1 MTELTGKVAI
11 VTGGSAGIGLGIA
24 AGLVREGARV
34 VIADI
39 DEVAGKQA
47 LAALGENASFWHTDV
62 ADQQQLRDLV
72 DHVASTHS
80 RLDIMINNA
89 GIGGANH
96 PRLLDDD
103 RTQSASGNAERVLDD
118 DLSDFHQVMGI
129 DLLGVMAGTREA
141 ARVMKDNG
149 GGSVVNISS
158 IGGMNASSGNWAY
171 HVAKSSVIMFTKCAA
186 IDLGEHNIR
195 VNAIA
200 PGNIETDILGRNQGA
215 GVPDEKRAEFTRSI
229 REFIISRQPLKLQ
242 GKVEDIAQA
251 VLFFV
256 TDRSR
261 YVTGTL
267 MPVDA
272 GLSAGTPRSAGG
284 IEGLRKQ
291 AQG

>member
-1 MTELTGKVAI
+1 MMDMTELANKVAI
-11 VTGGSAGIGLGIA
+11 VTGGSAGIGLGVA
-24 AGLVREGARV
+24 ERLARQGARV

-39 DEVAGKQA
+39 DEAAGQAVAN
-47 LAALGENASFWHTDV
+47 ALGGNALFKRTDV

-72 DHVASTHS
+72 EYVAASCG

-103 RTQSASGNAERVLDD
+103 LG
-118 DLSDFHQVMGI
+118 DFHQVMAI

-141 ARVMKDNG
+141 ARVMKENG
-149 GGSVVNISS
+149 GGSIVNISS
-158 IGGMNASSGNWAY
+158 IGGINASSGNWTY

-186 IDLGEHNIR
+186 IDLGEFNIR

-215 GVPDEKRAEFTRSI
+215 GVPEEKRAEFTASI
-229 REFIISRQPLKLQ
+229 RQFIISRQPLKQQ
-242 GKVEDIAQA
+242 GKVDDIAEA

-267 MPVDA
+267 LPVDG
-272 GLSAGTPRSAGG
+272 GLVAGTPRTAGG

-291 AQG
+291 AQA

>member
-1 MTELTGKVAI
+1 MTELTGKIAI
-11 VTGGSAGIGLGIA
+11 VTGGSKGIGLGIA
-24 AGLVREGARV
+24 AGLVREGAKV
-34 VIADI
+34 VLADI
-39 DEVAGKQA
+39 DVEAGQQA
-47 LAALGENASFWHTDV
+47 LATLGANASFWHTDV

-72 DHVASTHS
+72 DHVAATHG

-96 PRLLDDD
+96 PRL
-103 RTQSASGNAERVLDD
+103 LDD

-141 ARVMKDNG
+141 ARVMKDNNGGGG
-149 GGSVVNISS
+149 GGSIVNISS
-158 IGGMNASSGNWAY
+158 IGGMNASSGNWTY

-200 PGNIETDILGRNQGA
+200 PGNIETDILGRNQGT
-215 GVPDEKRAEFTRSI
+215 GVPDEKREEFTRSI

-256 TDRSR
+256 SDRSR

-272 GLSAGTPRSAGG
+272 GLSAGTPRSPGG
-284 IEGLRKQ
+284 IEALRKQ

>member
-1 MTELTGKVAI
+1 MTELAGKVAI
-11 VTGGSAGIGLGIA
+11 VTGGSAGIGLGVA
-24 AGLVREGARV
+24 LRLTKEGARV
-34 VIADI
+34 VLADI
-39 DEVAGKQA
+39 DEVAGRQA
-47 LAALGENASFWHTDV
+47 VSALGADTSFWHTDV
-62 ADQQQLRDLV
+62 ADQQHLRDLV
-72 DHVASTHS
+72 DHVATTFG

-96 PRLLDDD
+96 PRL
-103 RTQSASGNAERVLDD
+103 LDD

-149 GGSVVNISS
+149 GGSIVNISS
-158 IGGMNASSGNWAY
+158 IGGMNPSSGNWTY

-215 GVPDEKRAEFTRSI
+215 GVADEKRAEFTAAVRQ
-229 REFIISRQPLKLQ
+229 FIISRQPLKLQ
-242 GKVEDIAQA
+242 GHVEDIAQA

-267 MPVDA
+267 LPVDA
-272 GLSAGTPRSAGG
+272 GLSAGVPRSAGG
-284 IEGLRKQ
+284 IEALRKQ
-291 AQG
+291 AEGESLISGAA

>member
-1 MTELTGKVAI
+1 MTELAGKIAI

-24 AGLVREGARV
+24 AGLVREGAKV

-39 DEVAGKQA
+39 NAESGAQA
-47 LAALGENASFWHTDV
+47 VEALGNNASFWRTDV
-62 ADQQQLRDLV
+62 SDQQQLRDLV
-72 DHVASTHS
+72 DHVGADFG

-96 PRLLDDD
+96 PRL
-103 RTQSASGNAERVLDD
+103 LDD

-141 ARVMKDNG
+141 ARVMKNNG
-149 GGSVVNISS
+149 GGSIVNISS
-158 IGGMNASSGNWAY
+158 IGGMNASSGNWTY

-186 IDLGEHNIR
+186 LDLGEHNIR

-200 PGNIETDILGRNQGA
+200 PGNIETDILGRNQGE
-215 GVPDEKRAEFTRSI
+215 GVADDKRAAFTAAVRQY
-229 REFIISRQPLKLQ
+229 IISRQSLKLQ

-267 MPVDA
+267 LPVDA
-272 GLSAGTPRSAGG
+272 GLSAGTPRSASAGG
-284 IEGLRKQ
+284 IEALKKQ
-291 AQG
+291 TQG

>member
-1 MTELTGKVAI
+1 MTELSGKVAI
-11 VTGGSAGIGLGIA
+11 VTGGSSGIGLGVAI
-24 AGLVREGARV
+24 GLVREGAKV

-39 DEVAGKQA
+39 NGEAGAKA
-47 LAALGENASFWHTDV
+47 VEALGDQASFWHTDV
-62 ADQQQLRDLV
+62 SDQQQLRNLV
-72 DHVASTHS
+72 DHVAATFG

-96 PRLLDDD
+96 PRLH
-103 RTQSASGNAERVLDD
+103 DD

-141 ARVMKDNG
+141 SRVMKENG
-149 GGSVVNISS
+149 GGSIVNISS
-158 IGGMNASSGNWAY
+158 IGGMTASSGNWTY
-171 HVAKSSVIMFTKCAA
+171 HVAKSAVIMFTKCAA
-186 IDLGEHNIR
+186 IDLGEFNIR

-200 PGNIETDILGRNQGA
+200 PGNIETDILGRNQGS
-215 GVPDEKRAEFTRSI
+215 GVPDEKRAEFTNAI
-229 REFIISRQPLKLQ
+229 RQYIISRQALKLQ

-267 MPVDA
+267 LPVDA
-272 GLSAGTPRSAGG
+272 GLSAGNPRSSSAGG
-284 IEGLRKQ
+284 IEQIRASAKG
-291 AQG
+291 